1 LPAVLAV
8 AFGVEAY
15 GCAAAPPPR
24 VAIAP
29 SPPPRPERPPQLP
42 AAWTYW
48 EPVDATVTLGP
59 PAPPLPLAEAQVA
72 IEQGA
77 VARWAALS
85 PEARRA
91 VLEEGVAVTEAVPG
105 ARFAE
110 AYASLAAARVPYV
123 ITMDALF
130 WLAHVARDRA
140 LAAAEDA
147 VLAPALETLLR
158 RLELRLGEDVKTA
171 PGDLLAG
178 YALARGVV
186 AVARALLSPAY
197 HAPTD
202 LARVVDAET
211 KRIAA
216 HAGPDVSPLLG
227 VTLDYSQ
234 VVPRGAADASSARTA
249 YALATAWLGA
259 APFAVAARGEI
270 EGAEL
275 PFGRARAS
283 TRAALLLA
291 RLVDFDVDAESAYA
305 MRRWITASEFA
316 AGTSDDV
323 SPRELLDVATSLGM
337 DARDPRSFVDVV
349 KVDRLRHALTG
360 GRPPK
365 LDDGGAIR
373 GVPTHRGVPEPRVD
387 FERAATSVR
396 FFPARAAG
404 DADVLQALVF
414 PAVGKLGDAPG
425 GQVPESSRDGV
436 RAMPRALDVAAWLGA
451 KDARALLHGAGDD
464 AYERYD
470 ATLDALIEHRPA
482 EVTQHD
488 SVYASSLDAIATYL
502 APSAA
507 DAAQPG
513 ATSPAWRAK
522 KLEAALAAWATL
534 RHDALPFAR
543 FPLATAPAP
552 AAPPAAP
559 APVATAAAPLDLPA
573 FVEPHVEAI
582 AQLLALVRQSTRGL
596 RAAGEVPD
604 TSPAIPILDEGERL
618 LADALAIARREAQD
632 EPLSPAEHEAMAT
645 FPARLT
651 ALEAKLAPS
660 HAADVSLAVD
670 VHTDLP
676 SARALV
682 EACGDLD
689 DVTLVMREPG
699 TGRLVVA
706 AGVAATHYELT
717 EPAGARMTD
726 ATWRARLHGSPP
738 PAQDAFVKVLP
749 LAPVATERA
758 DGGAEDGAP
767 AP

>member
-1 LPAVLAV
+1 MLAVLA
-8 AFGVEAY
+8 VEAY
-15 GCAAAPPPR
+15 GCAAAPPPPAL
-24 VAIAP
+24 VAP

-59 PAPPLPLAEAQVA
+59 PAPPLPLAEAKVA
-72 IEQGA
+72 LDQGA
-77 VARWAALS
+77 VARWAGLS
-85 PEARRA
+85 PEARAA
-91 VLEEGVAVTEAVPG
+91 VLADGVAVTEAVPG

-110 AYASLAAARVPYV
+110 AYASLVAARVPYV

-130 WLAHVARDRA
+130 WVAHVARDRA
-140 LAAAEDA
+140 LAAAEEA
-147 VLAPALETLLR
+147 VLAPTLEALLR
-158 RLELRLGEDVKTA
+158 RLEARLAEDVKTA

-178 YALARGVV
+178 YALSRGVI
-186 AVARALLSPAY
+186 AVGRALLSPAY
-197 HAPTD
+197 RAPTD

-216 HAGPDVSPLLG
+216 HAGPAVSPLLG
-227 VTLDYSQ
+227 VTVDYSQ
-234 VVPRGAADASSARTA
+234 IAPRGAADASTARTA
-249 YALATAWLGA
+249 YALATAWLGS

-305 MRRWITASEFA
+305 MRRWVTASEFA

-337 DARDPRSFVDVV
+337 DPRDPRSFVDVV
-349 KVDRLRHALTG
+349 KVDRLRHALMG
-360 GRPPK
+360 GRSPK
-365 LDDGGAIR
+365 LDDGGAVR
-373 GVPTHRGVPEPRVD
+373 GVPTHHGVPEPLRD

-396 FFPARAAG
+396 FFPARGTG
-404 DADVLQALVF
+404 DADVLQSLVF
-414 PAVGKLGDAPG
+414 PEVGKLGKTPG
-425 GQVPESSRDGV
+425 DMVPESSRDGM

-451 KDARALLHGAGDD
+451 KDARALLHDVGDD

-470 ATLDALIEHRPA
+470 ATLGALIEHRPA

-513 ATSPAWRAK
+513 ATSPAWRAR

-543 FPLATAPAP
+543 FPLATRPSTSETR
-552 AAPPAAP
+552 APPP
-559 APVATAAAPLDLPA
+559 GTLPA
-573 FVEPHVEAI
+573 FVEAHPEAI
-582 AQLLALVRQSTRGL
+582 AKLLALVRQTTRGL
-596 RAAGEVPD
+596 RALGEVPEG
-604 TSPAIPILDEGERL
+604 SSAIPILDEAERL

-632 EPLSPAEHEAMAT
+632 EPLAPAEHEAMAT

-738 PAQDAFVKVLP
+738 PARDAFVNVLS
-749 LAPVATERA
+749 LAPPVAA
-758 DGGAEDGAP
+758 GVDGGVEGGAP
-767 AP
+767 GP